1 MFNTKI
7 CNYGDTSQLR
17 LYSHSLAVGD
27 ELKER
32 KNTKDSKITAARKL
46 EYDIYKWHN
55 REIDELFTYSEY
67 LKLRDFNDISSALK
81 SQFYEKTS
89 ISRTKQTIFELSKC
103 NKWDFF
109 VTFTF
114 NRTLVDSSDYDLC
127 VKTVSQWCN
136 NVKKRKAP
144 NFKYVIVPELHAD
157 RIHYH
162 FHGVFSDVGD
172 LRLVDSGHVT
182 DKGQIIYN
190 CADWSFGFSTLTAVN
205 DSDRVS
211 FYITKYITKDL
222 FNHTKGKHRF
232 LSSTG
237 LKRKNVT
244 NLLLS
249 DEEKMSLIASL
260 EDINYSKTISNVWNK
275 VNFIDYKE
283 I

>member
-7 CNYGDTSQLR
+7 CNYGDTSQIR

-32 KNTKDSKITAARKL
+32 KNSKNDKITAARKL

-67 LKLRDFNDISSALK
+67 LKLRDFNDISLALK
-81 SQFYEKTS
+81 SQFYEKTA

-114 NRTLVDSSDYDLC
+114 NRDLVDSSDYDLC
-127 VKTVSQWCN
+127 IKTVSKWCN
-136 NVKKRKAP
+136 NVKQRKAP

-172 LRLVDSGHVT
+172 LRLVDSGHFT

-190 CADWSFGFSTLTAVN
+190 CADWFYGFSTLTAP
-205 DSDRVS
+205 
-211 FYITKYITKDL
+211 F
-222 FNHTKGKHRF
+222 
-232 LSSTG
+232 
-237 LKRKNVT
+237 
-244 NLLLS
+244 
-249 DEEKMSLIASL
+249 KMG
-260 EDINYSKTISNVWNK
+260 
-275 VNFIDYKE
+275 
-283 I
+283 